1 MEALEVCR
9 SDLLAQK
16 HLTSRLA
23 QHFLERG
30 ESWMVG
36 MGTRREGEWPAVV
49 ACRLS
54 GRGFNRIFIR
64 NLIRLVNNGPLDV
77 KFPGIYVVYLF

>member
-9 SDLLAQK
+9 SDVLAQK
-16 HLTSRLA
+16 QLTSRVV

-36 MGTRREGEWPAVV
+36 MGTRREGEWPAGQLLLL
-49 ACRLS
+49 AGCWEEDS
-54 GRGFNRIFIR
+54 TG
-64 NLIRLVNNGPLDV
+64 
-77 KFPGIYVVYLF
+77 YS